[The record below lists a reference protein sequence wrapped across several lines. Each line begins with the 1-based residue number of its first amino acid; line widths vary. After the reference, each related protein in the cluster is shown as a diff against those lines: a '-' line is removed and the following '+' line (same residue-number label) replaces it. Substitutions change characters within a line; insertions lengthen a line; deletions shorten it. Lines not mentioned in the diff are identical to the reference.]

1 MRANQRARW
10 LKSTL
15 VLIAAIASIAARS
28 SAQQDLLR
36 ITSPGSGSVV
46 HPGDT
51 VTISVS
57 ADYSVEKLALIGQHP
72 LGVGQVLS
80 GGAGIIARGQGEMR
94 PLQFV
99 LRVPKEIQPGIY
111 HVTAIGRTSGGDVE
125 SEALTLD
132 VEKTQEPSRIWAEPA
147 LLQFTRTGD
156 SIPVRVLGAFAEGPN
171 EELTRST
178 KTTFTS
184 ADPRVATVS
193 SSGMVTAV
201 GHGKTT
207 IQVHTPSSDF
217 SVPVRVE

>member
-1 MRANQRARW
+1 MRAIQRTRW
-10 LKSTL
+10 LTSTL
-15 VLIAAIASIAARS
+15 VLIAAIAFITARS

-36 ITSPGSGSVV
+36 ITSPGPGSIV
-46 HPGDT
+46 HPGET

-99 LRVPKEIQPGIY
+99 LRIPKEIQPGIY

-132 VEKTQEPSRIWAEPA
+132 VEKTQEPSRIWTEPA

-171 EELTRST
+171 EELTKST

-184 ADPRVATVS
+184 ADPRVATVT
-193 SSGMVTAV
+193 SSGMVTAI
-201 GHGKTT
+201 GHGKTA
-207 IQVHTPSSDF
+207 IQIHTPSSDF
-217 SVPVRVE
+217 SIPVRVE